1 MIIALHISIAL
12 NLITIGLFIWLKNDQ
27 KMSNDLHE
35 AELHHTHQGMKALM
49 DDFNNYQIE
58 TERKIAALEKDLHET
73 QLDYSYLSSPKFLS
87 IKIKNLAFIEYL
99 PMDFSRIYLNY
110 SDFNN
115 AEKKI
120 TILKYNNEKKNQK
133 K

>member
-1 MIIALHISIAL
+1 MPKIKIIISVCIFAIL
-12 NLITIGLFIWLKNDQ
+12 LGITSIIKTQTRLVEKRIYKID
-27 KMSNDLHE
+27 
-35 AELHHTHQGMKALM
+35 
-49 DDFNNYQIE
+49 I
-58 TERKIAALEKDLHET
+58 KIAALEKDLHET

-120 TILKYNNEKKNQK
+120 TILKYNNVKKNQK

>member
-1 MIIALHISIAL
+1 MISVCIFAILLGITSIIKTQTRL
-12 NLITIGLFIWLKNDQ
+12 VEKRIYKIDI
-27 KMSNDLHE
+27 
-35 AELHHTHQGMKALM
+35 
-49 DDFNNYQIE
+49 
-58 TERKIAALEKDLHET
+58 KIAALEKDLHET

-120 TILKYNNEKKNQK
+120 KILKYNNEKKNQK